1 MGVKYSETKNG
12 SSTELPDFSLTIFE
26 ESGIILTGNSK
37 TVAAVMKCTA
47 GSVSVVHGASIGFET
62 VPTD

>member
-1 MGVKYSETKNG
+1 MGVKYSKTKN
-12 SSTELPDFSLTIFE
+12 SLTIFE